1 MKNPPR
7 CARTRLAREVT
18 RMSAAKLDSLPRRTA
33 PARRR
38 RRVLRAA
45 VALCTAIAFSVLVVG
60 CMLRPARPGSISTL
74 ERVATMPATD
84 LRNRAPLAIHWN
96 AHQVP
101 FIEAQDDADV
111 PYAMGLVHA
120 HLRLGQ
126 MEILRLI
133 SQGRLA
139 EAAGPIPLVVDIDHA
154 LRVIDFGKASPAIES
169 ALRDDTRAWLT
180 RYVEGIN
187 DYRDRVRRRPL
198 EFRVAGL
205 RNEPWSVQDVI
216 TVGRLAGTDINW
228 GGLVSHLM
236 MSENPHWPAV
246 RQRLR
251 EYHDAASP
259 SFGPGAPVPAL
270 QLTTQVGKT
279 GSNSFVVA
287 GSRTSSGKALLAND
301 PHVGFTLPALWC
313 AVGYKSPSYH
323 VTGLTI
329 PGVPF
334 VVLGRNQHIAWGGTN
349 MQGVSTS
356 LFDISTLDPQTFT
369 TRTVTI
375 DRRFWFSSSRRVRES
390 ELGPIITDLAALSAW
405 KGPPLAM
412 KWRGHQ
418 PSDEFS
424 AFKDASHATNFDQFR
439 AAFAPFAV
447 SGQNFLYADTQGN
460 IGQVMAIEYQPAA
473 GRAGVAGIARADDP
487 AMQWQA
493 GIPSTQLPF
502 SLNPSQG
509 FLVSTNNT
517 PVRLDPPVV
526 LAGNW
531 NDRQDRIMQL
541 LLEQPVDR
549 ARASV
554 IQRDVY
560 SASSHTLA
568 QAISTRAAT
577 LTLTPDPT
585 RDALLADLAA
595 WNGDFTA
602 DSRGALVFTAVAREL
617 ASRHYTRRYD
627 AAIAEY
633 LLDSSSLARLLHDD
647 VTAGLVDQDFPAAL
661 DAAAS
666 AAPAGVWGDVHRLR
680 YAHWFGM
687 VPIIGSWYTFGEQ
700 PVAGSLQT
708 VFKSAGP
715 ISTDK
720 HFARYGAN
728 ARQIID
734 LTHEDEHYIAMVGGQ
749 DGWFGSENFL
759 DMTQA
764 WHTGELIRLP
774 MSLEAVQ
781 RDAIA
786 TTRLP

>member
-1 MKNPPR
+1 MR
-7 CARTRLAREVT
+7 
-18 RMSAAKLDSLPRRTA
+18 
-33 PARRR
+33 
-38 RRVLRAA
+38 
-45 VALCTAIAFSVLVVG
+45 VALALLIIASTSLLVVG
-60 CMLRPARPGSISTL
+60 CMLRPPRPNSIAT
-74 ERVATMPATD
+74 RDRIATMPAAD
-84 LRNRAPLAIHWN
+84 LRNRAPLTIHWSE
-96 AHQVP
+96 HQVP

-111 PYAMGLVHA
+111 PYAMGLIHA

-139 EAAGPIPLVVDIDHA
+139 QAAGPIPFVVDIDHA
-154 LRVIDFGKASPAIES
+154 LRVINFGKASPAIEH
-169 ALRDDTRAWLT
+169 AMRADTRDWLS

-187 DYRDRVRRRPL
+187 DYLTRTRKRPL

-205 RNEPWSVQDVI
+205 DDQPWTVQDVI

-228 GGLVSHLM
+228 GALVTHLM
-236 MSENPHWPAV
+236 MSDNPHWPAI
-246 RQRLR
+246 R
-251 EYHDAASP
+251 ERMRIYHDAASP
-259 SFGPGAPVPAL
+259 SFGPASPLPAI
-270 QLTTQVGKT
+270 QLTTSVGKT

-287 GSRTSSGKALLAND
+287 GSRTPSGQPLLAND

-349 MQGVSTS
+349 MQGISTS
-356 LFDISTLDPQTFT
+356 LFDITSLDASTFT
-369 TRTVTI
+369 SRTVTI
-375 DRRFWFSSSRRVRES
+375 NRRFWFPASRRVRES
-390 ELGPIITDLAALSAW
+390 ELGPIVTDLAALSGW
-405 KGPPLAM
+405 QGPPLALR
-412 KWRGHQ
+412 WRGHD

-424 AFKDASHATNFDQFR
+424 AFKDASHAHSFDQFR

-473 GRAGVAGIARADDP
+473 GAAGLGPIARADDP
-487 AMQWQA
+487 AMQWQP

-502 SLNPSQG
+502 AFNPPEG
-509 FLVSTNNT
+509 LLVSTNNT
-517 PVRLDPPVV
+517 PARLHPPVV

-531 NDRQDRIMQL
+531 NDRQDRITQL
-541 LLEQPVDR
+541 LQERPVDR
-549 ARASV
+549 ARAGE

-560 SASSHTLA
+560 SASSHALA
-568 QAISTRAAT
+568 QAIITRARA
-577 LTLTPDPT
+577 LTPAPSAPAA
-585 RDALLADLAA
+585 ALLTQLSIWDGTFA
-595 WNGDFTA
+595 A
-602 DSRGALVFTAVAREL
+602 DSRGALVFTSITRQL
-617 ASRHYTRRYD
+617 AQRHYTRRYD
-627 AAIAEY
+627 AAIADY
-633 LLDSSSLARLLHDD
+633 LLDTSALAKLLEED
-647 VTAGLVDQDFPAAL
+647 VTSGAADADLPAAL
-661 DAAAS
+661 ADAAAQT
-666 AAPAGVWGDVHRLR
+666 PQGTWGDVHRLR
-680 YAHWFGM
+680 YAHWFGLLP
-687 VPIIGSWYTFGEQ
+687 VIGSWYTFGEQ

-715 ISTDK
+715 ITTDK

-734 LTHEDEHYIAMVGGQ
+734 LAHPDEHYIAMVGGQ

-759 DMTQA
+759 DMTSA
-764 WHTGELIRLP
+764 WHTGNLIRLP
-774 MSLEAVQ
+774 MTLDAVR

-786 TTRLP
+786 TTQLP